1 MTVEAVPTKDDMG
14 QPLEPERVKSM
25 HITMQTLGRIAI
37 IGGTLLVAIVNMAV
51 FAGVDQL
58 AENEKLDA
66 YARVYAYSLV
76 IPIISVTGVLLAF
89 IQQKIKL
96 RTLTA
101 NGVPTEEAKLSI
113 APKQD
118 NISPNWTI
126 LLGSAVF
133 VVFFIVCFFW
143 DYMRFFLII
152 WKNTQQA
159 QRFGWFLQLRSVYQY
174 F

>member
-1 MTVEAVPTKDDMG
+1 
-14 QPLEPERVKSM
+14 
-25 HITMQTLGRIAI
+25 
-37 IGGTLLVAIVNMAV
+37 MAV

-126 LLGSAVF
+126 LLGSAVC
-133 VVFFIVCFFW
+133 VVFSVSVGVSGVPFSQEIVFFGSLAIILFLVYGLLKDLDVTSQKILFGSAFIVFF
-143 DYMRFFLII
+143 F
-152 WKNTQQA
+152 
-159 QRFGWFLQLRSVYQY
+159 
-174 F
+174 